1 MTNAGPAIAHF
12 QMFSLTP
19 QGEVRWRLLS
29 ANNRDLGRG
38 VAAYPDAGACQ
49 VAIKELVVEL
59 DALQA
64 QVRRRGPSQ
73 WQWALLA
80 GADVVVLG
88 AHGYDRQVRC
98 DQAVRHFVE
107 HAALGQ
113 IADTLV
119 LAGARRWTSASASQ
133 RPLAVGPIRGRLGR
147 GADA

>member
-1 MTNAGPAIAHF
+1 MTSPTIAHF
-12 QMFSLTP
+12 QMFSMTP

-38 VAAYPDAGACQ
+38 VVAYPDASACQ

-59 DALQA
+59 DALQM
-64 QVRRRGPSQ
+64 QVRRRGVNQ
-73 WQWALLA
+73 WQWALLD

-107 HAALGQ
+107 HAALGH
-113 IADTLV
+113 IADNLV
-119 LAGARRWTSASASQ
+119 LAGARRWMSASASQ
-133 RPLAVGPIRGRLGR
+133 RPLSIGPVRGRLGR
-147 GADA
+147 GTDA